1 MEVKIVLVSILSF
14 NSAIQKSVQSTLR
27 TSERSN
33 VSNATPTLS
42 IRTANTTGCH
52 TNTPTVSSVFCVY
65 YKSIL
70 KSCRACGSLVPVTMQ
85 RLEITGVWASV
96 AETKKRGKKNGPE
109 RNFWNSVLSPTLAQV
124 ASPNFH
130 PLPSENTVWK
140 LRLAAAG
147 IVDGCSFNAHDCWG
161 QV

>member
-1 MEVKIVLVSILSF
+1 MLVSILSF

-52 TNTPTVSSVFCVY
+52 TNTLTVSSVFCVY

-85 RLEITGVWASV
+85 RLEITGV
-96 AETKKRGKKNGPE
+96 
-109 RNFWNSVLSPTLAQV
+109 
-124 ASPNFH
+124 
-130 PLPSENTVWK
+130 
-140 LRLAAAG
+140 
-147 IVDGCSFNAHDCWG
+147 
-161 QV
+161 